1 MTSRRHLLR
10 RGIGLAAAGSVAGLA
25 GCNDTTARDTE
36 SETDGGPTSY
46 TEWLFDPSNR
56 DLTDV
61 QFGYTDVAGLLETD
75 AFAKADAMRDAY
87 RDVFGERF
95 DIESVAYSLTVDRLF
110 VLSGEFDGSTIAA
123 DRGLEDDGRYGEF
136 DVYTG
141 APGGFAF
148 AATDEYLVAATD
160 PAGRERGPQAA
171 LESAIDA
178 ANGDG
183 DRFVDENDEFSRLV
197 AELPPGAIV
206 SGSVARETEVEIGGT
221 DPRVGVGSSQRF
233 AGDRLTTVG
242 VIRYTDEAAADAADL
257 EVAADDF
264 PGERA
269 DLVAI
274 EREGR
279 TVTVTFDTAPAD
291 VTLNLP

>member
-25 GCNDTTARDTE
+25 GCNDTTASDRP

-56 DLTDV
+56 DLSDV
-61 QFGYTDVAGLLETD
+61 RFGYTDVAGLLETD
-75 AFAKADAMRDAY
+75 AFVKADAMRESY
-87 RDVFGERF
+87 RDAFGERF
-95 DIESVAYSLTVDRLF
+95 DLESVAYSLTVDRLH
-110 VLSGEFDGSTIAA
+110 VLSGEFDGDAIAA
-123 DRGLEDDGRYGEF
+123 DRDLEDDGRYGDF
-136 DVYTG
+136 NVYTG

-148 AATDEYLVAATD
+148 AATDESLVAATD
-160 PAGRERGPQAA
+160 PAGRERGPRAA

-206 SGSVARETEVEIGGT
+206 SGSVARERGPGIGGT
-221 DPRVGVGSSQRF
+221 DRRVGVGSTQRF
-233 AGDRLTTVG
+233 ADDRLTTVG

-257 EVAADDF
+257 ELAADDF
-264 PGERA
+264 AGEA
-269 DLVAI
+269 ATVTEIA
-274 EREGR
+274 REGR
-279 TVTVTFDTAPAD
+279 TVTVTVETAPED